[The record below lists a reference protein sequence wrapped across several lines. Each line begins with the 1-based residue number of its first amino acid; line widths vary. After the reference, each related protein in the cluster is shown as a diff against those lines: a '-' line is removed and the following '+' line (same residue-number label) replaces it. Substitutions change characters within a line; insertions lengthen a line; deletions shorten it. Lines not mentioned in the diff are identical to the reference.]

1 MLETRREPPHP
12 PLAGNA
18 FPHPPRLSLS
28 LLSSIPFVF
37 LPLFSI
43 YSSFLTPSF
52 FFLISYRI
60 KAIKTLCICTY
71 LFVFSK
77 PKNSTSKGV
86 GRKGVLVRG
95 RFFIFYFLLKCNLC
109 ILADTHAGNKGYL
122 TLNGNQRNKV
132 GSCILFCI
140 SL

>member
-1 MLETRREPPHP
+1 MLFMFSREMSTWFLGGVIDNARNTKRTPPTPPYP

-95 RFFIFYFLLKCNLC
+95 RFFIFYF
-109 ILADTHAGNKGYL
+109 
-122 TLNGNQRNKV
+122 
-132 GSCILFCI
+132 F
-140 SL
+140 

>member
-1 MLETRREPPHP
+1 MLETRREPPP
-12 PLAGNA
+12 PFLAGNA

-60 KAIKTLCICTY
+60 KAKLSVSVSIFLYSLNQKLYIQRR
-71 LFVFSK
+71 
-77 PKNSTSKGV
+77 GAQ
-86 GRKGVLVRG
+86 GRLGEG
-95 RFFIFYFLLKCNLC
+95 AFFFF
-109 ILADTHAGNKGYL
+109 
-122 TLNGNQRNKV
+122 
-132 GSCILFCI
+132 
-140 SL
+140 